1 MSTVLN
7 VKNLT
12 QRFNGLVA
20 LENVNMSVEEGEIV
34 GIIGPNGA
42 GKTTLFNC
50 ITGIYHPSEGNIEM
64 LGRDITGW
72 KPHKITELG
81 FARTFQNI
89 KLFPKMTVLDNVIV
103 GMHTRTK
110 TNILTAIFNTRSK
123 KEEDRNCEKKA
134 IEIL

>member
-89 KLFPKMTVLDNVIV
+89 KLFPKMTVLKYSFLFLYAYQRS
-103 GMHTRTK
+103 HY
-110 TNILTAIFNTRSK
+110 LTPSF
-123 KEEDRNCEKKA
+123 
-134 IEIL
+134 